1 MALYT
6 TIAKVRSASGFTDDT
21 KVSDA
26 YITGKID
33 YAESYINAVISQ
45 AYTLPLAVVPGL
57 IEEMATEMAK
67 YALYMDE
74 YGEESENLDKGWRA
88 SMEVLYNDLLKIAK
102 REVKL
107 VDDATGDELATSG
120 LTSPSFYP
128 TNASSSET
136 ATDSTAPKFTMNQQ
150 F

>member
-6 TIAKVRSASGFTDDT
+6 SIADVRAASGFTDDT

-26 YITGKID
+26 YVTGKID

-45 AYTLPLAVVPGL
+45 VYTLPLSSVPGL
-57 IEEMATEMAK
+57 IATMATEMAK

-74 YGEESENLDKGWRA
+74 YGEETENLDKGWRA
-88 SMEVLYNDLLKIAK
+88 AMEALYADLDKIARRK
-102 REVKL
+102 VKL
-107 VDDATGDELATSG
+107 VDDSTGVELATNG
-120 LTSPSFYP
+120 LKSPSFFP
-128 TNASSSET
+128 TNASSDPTT
-136 ATDSTAPKFTMNQQ
+136 ADNTAPKFTMNQK

>member
-6 TIAKVRSASGFTDDT
+6 TIANVRSASGFTDDT

-33 YAESYINAVISQ
+33 YAESYINAAISQ
-45 AYTLPLAVVPGL
+45 VYTLPLATVPGL
-57 IEEMATEMAK
+57 IEVIATEMAK

-74 YGEESENLDKGWRA
+74 YGEETENLDKGWRA
-88 SMEVLYNDLLKIAK
+88 AMEALYLDLQKIAERK
-102 REVKL
+102 LKL
-107 VDDATGDELATSG
+107 VDDSTGEELATNG
-120 LTSPSFYP
+120 LRSPSFFP

-136 ATDSTAPKFTMNQQ
+136 ATDSTAPKFTMNQN